1 MGERVRERAN
11 GLYWRLRLTWFY
23 TRVMTADR
31 STAPLQGTAREWA
44 VDLAVAVGIGVLL
57 GLMGPFGS
65 FFNGGAPVRIAYWV
79 GSVVT
84 GMIVIS
90 GLARLGLALAWRRR
104 WPVWLVL
111 SAVVLIGALLQG
123 APLRLVAVALWP
135 EIGQLVTPLAWY
147 GQCVAITTPI
157 VLAYYFIRIRPLARA
172 RAREALVAAPAAVTS
187 IDPGAV
193 LYLRMEDHYVRV
205 RTQHGS
211 RLEMGPLARVTAGLS
226 SVEGLQ
232 THRSWWV
239 ARRAIAGVERD
250 GRNLR
255 LRLVDGQTA
264 PVSRASVAKLRA
276 AGWLAAEESG

>member
-1 MGERVRERAN
+1 
-11 GLYWRLRLTWFY
+11 
-23 TRVMTADR
+23 MTAARDMP
-31 STAPLQGTAREWA
+31 PLLGTAREWA
-44 VDLAVAVGIGVLL
+44 IDLAVAVGIGVLL

-65 FFNGGAPVRIAYWV
+65 FYNGGVLLRVAYWV

-84 GMIVIS
+84 GMAVI
-90 GLARLGLALAWRRR
+90 GALARAGLVLAWRRR
-104 WPVWLVL
+104 WPLWLVL
-111 SAVVLIGALLQG
+111 PAVVLIGALAQG

-135 EIGQLVTPLAWY
+135 EIGRLVPPLVWY
-147 GQCVAITTPI
+147 AQCVAITTPI
-157 VLAYYFIRIRPLARA
+157 VLVYYVLRVRPLVRA
-172 RAREALVAAPAAVTS
+172 HAREALVPVAAPATT

-205 RTQHGS
+205 RTEHGS

-226 SVEGLQ
+226 GLEGLQ

-255 LRLVDGQTA
+255 LRLVDGETA

-276 AGWLAAEESG
+276 AGWLADEKRT